1 MTLTRPMV
9 QRHKLVSRL
18 LKEKIRLLLPILKT
32 AVRLKTAVASEKP
45 EVGGMRSEVARY
57 VGQSLH
63 FQHYTA
69 NLKPGPRT
77 DTSYIILNIP
87 FFNLLLKQELPR
99 EKL

>member
-18 LKEKIRLLLPILKT
+18 LKEKIQPLLPILKT

-45 EVGGMRSEVARY
+45 EVGGMRSEAARY
-57 VGQSLH
+57 LVQSLH
-63 FQHYTA
+63 FQHYTP
-69 NLKPGPRT
+69 NLIPRPSH
-77 DTSYIILNIP
+77 SYFILNIP